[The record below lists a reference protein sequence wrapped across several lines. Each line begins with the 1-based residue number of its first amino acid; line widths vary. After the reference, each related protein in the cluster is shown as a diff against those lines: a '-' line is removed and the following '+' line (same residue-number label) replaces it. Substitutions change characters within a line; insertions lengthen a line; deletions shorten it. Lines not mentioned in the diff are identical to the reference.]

1 MLRQCPRVVR
11 SLLLTVTPLQRR
23 AFAELL
29 GTALLATAVVG
40 SGIAAQRLS
49 PGDAGLQL
57 LENAVATAAALAAII
72 LAVGPVSGAHLNPV
86 VTLADR
92 VFGGVS
98 SLEAGVYVASQ
109 VAGAL
114 AGAIVA
120 NLMFDLP
127 AVELS
132 TTARSSGGLWLGEV
146 VATCGLLLVVFAVA
160 RSGRSSVAPFAVGAY
175 IGAAYFFTSST
186 SFANPAVT
194 AARALTDTFAG
205 IAWRS
210 VPAFVVAQLAGAALA
225 IVVVKVLYPDVA
237 RVARDLV
244 VPHAA
249 LPIREPA

>member
-1 MLRQCPRVVR
+1 MLRQRAGVVG
-11 SLLLTVTPLQRR
+11 SLLLRVEPLGRR
-23 AFAELL
+23 AFAEFL
-29 GTALLATAVVG
+29 GTGFLVVAVVG

-57 LENAVATAAALAAII
+57 LENAAATAAALAAII
-72 LAVGPVSGAHLNPV
+72 LSVGPVSGAHLNPV

-92 VFGGVS
+92 VFGGVGN
-98 SLEAGVYVASQ
+98 LEAGVYVASQ
-109 VAGAL
+109 VAGAM
-114 AGAIVA
+114 AGAMIA
-120 NLMFDLP
+120 NLMFDLR

-132 TTARSSGGLWLGEV
+132 TTTRSSGGLWLGEI
-146 VATCGLLLVVFAVA
+146 VATFGLLLVVFAVA
-160 RSGRSSVAPFAVGAY
+160 RSGRSSVAPFAIGAY

-205 IAWRS
+205 IAWGS

-237 RVARDLV
+237 RVAPDLV
-244 VPHAA
+244 VPHAD
-249 LPIREPA
+249 LPAREHA

>member
-1 MLRQCPRVVR
+1 MI
-11 SLLLTVTPLQRR
+11 PLGRR
-23 AFAELL
+23 AFAEFL
-29 GTALLATAVVG
+29 GTAFLVAAVVG
-40 SGIAAQRLS
+40 SGIAAQQLS
-49 PGDAGLQL
+49 PGDVGLQL

-98 SLEAGVYVASQ
+98 SLEAGAYVASQ
-109 VAGAL
+109 VAGA
-114 AGAIVA
+114 AVGAVIA

-132 TTARSSGGLWLGEV
+132 TTVRSSGGLWLGEI
-146 VATCGLLLVVFAVA
+146 VATLGLLLVVFAVA
-160 RSGRSSVAPFAVGAY
+160 RSGRSSVAPFAIGAY
-175 IGAAYFFTSST
+175 VGGAYFFTSST

-205 IAWRS
+205 IAWHS

-225 IVVVKVLYPDVA
+225 IVVVKVLYPDLA
-237 RVARDLV
+237 RVAADLV
-244 VPHAA
+244 VPHAD
-249 LPIREPA
+249 LPVRERV